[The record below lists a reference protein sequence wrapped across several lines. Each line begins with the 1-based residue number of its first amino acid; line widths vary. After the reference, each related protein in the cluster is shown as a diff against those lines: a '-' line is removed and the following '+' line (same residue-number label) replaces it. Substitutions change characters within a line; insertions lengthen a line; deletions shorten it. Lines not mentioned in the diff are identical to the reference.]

1 MDQENIMLFETDDKS
16 YTMVNLYPNDRFFGY
31 KDSYNYYDIDVDK
44 ILLSKKSN
52 NEYITRY
59 NDVNKMKIMPLQ
71 LKRKFFFGEL
81 PTYTNN
87 NREMFTHNDEKK
99 LFRKCREIWNNI
111 TESIGINNA
120 KDFVGTTL
128 DDGDEFIVADVH
140 KHTSFVEG
148 NYRDKLVKVL
158 HFVINDYP

>member
-1 MDQENIMLFETDDKS
+1 
-16 YTMVNLYPNDRFFGY
+16 
-31 KDSYNYYDIDVDK
+31 
-44 ILLSKKSN
+44 
-52 NEYITRY
+52 
-59 NDVNKMKIMPLQ
+59 
-71 LKRKFFFGEL
+71 
-81 PTYTNN
+81 
-87 NREMFTHNDEKK
+87 MFTHNDEKK